1 MCVLRAR
8 GERRRACAVPQTD
21 APVIRAG
28 TGIDHPNDVIR
39 MGATFNDVF
48 APDSLQVPW
57 YITGGTPDWQG
68 NISGA
73 PTPSTRHAGAVRAVL
88 VVR

>member
-1 MCVLRAR
+1 MRAVS
-8 GERRRACAVPQTD
+8 GTAALRRACTVPQTD

-28 TGIDHPNDVIR
+28 TGVDNPNDVIR

-73 PTPSTRHAGAVRAVL
+73 PASCRRHAAVVRAL
-88 VVR
+88 VAAR

>member
-1 MCVLRAR
+1 M
-8 GERRRACAVPQTD
+8 
-21 APVIRAG
+21 IRAG
-28 TGIDHPNDVIR
+28 TGLDNPTDVIR

-73 PTPSTRHAGAVRAVL
+73 RSSHTRHAGAVRAV
-88 VVR
+88 VVAR

>member
-1 MCVLRAR
+1 M
-8 GERRRACAVPQTD
+8 D
-21 APVIRAG
+21 N
-28 TGIDHPNDVIR
+28 PNDVIR

-73 PTPSTRHAGAVRAVL
+73 PPSPPARRGAVRA
-88 VVR
+88 RATAR